1 MINEENT
8 ITSNNNTTTNNNNN
22 NNPPNN
28 DHPNDN
34 PTLSEDPPQEKKSH
48 PIDSQ
53 PSEDKI
59 YMPIPKHSKSSFTK
73 HRGNSMDYS
82 YLGNS
87 LSSSSIFVN
96 RSSIIKEPEHKPQLC
111 VNPENVYLKE
121 LKLKKYQFDIYK
133 AQFVKMEHD
142 TKLRQREYNNERLKK
157 IHTPL
162 DIPSKLKKCEVRMLK
177 FLQKSKSPYSNKW
190 TDFMLLKNYN
200 SQMKI
205 LGFLNGVPKYEIVKA
220 NNSYTQRSKRETY
233 INNNNSNNV
242 GSSSSN
248 SNKQKGSTI
257 ATYPFIDKKSYS
269 YIDKP
274 QYQRQNS
281 EKIIAFPKIFKYFN
295 KSSSNQQN

>member
-8 ITSNNNTTTNNNNN
+8 ITSNNTTPNNN
-22 NNPPNN
+22 NNPPNTN
-28 DHPNDN
+28 NNKEDDPNLN
-34 PTLSEDPPQEKKSH
+34 EDPPQEKKSH

-233 INNNNSNNV
+233 NNNNNNNSNNV
-242 GSSSSN
+242 GSSN
-248 SNKQKGSTI
+248 NNKQKGSTTS
-257 ATYPFIDKKSYS
+257 TYPLIDKKSYR
-269 YIDKP
+269 YVDKP

-295 KSSSNQQN
+295 KSSSNKQN

>member
-8 ITSNNNTTTNNNNN
+8 LTSNNNNN
-22 NNPPNN
+22 
-28 DHPNDN
+28 HPNIN
-34 PTLSEDPPQEKKSH
+34 PNLVEDPPQENKSH

-53 PSEDKI
+53 PSEDRV

-142 TKLRQREYNNERLKK
+142 TKLRQQEYNNERLKK

-233 INNNNSNNV
+233 INNNIGSNNN

-257 ATYPFIDKKSYS
+257 STYPHIIDKKSYR

>member
-1 MINEENT
+1 MINEEN
-8 ITSNNNTTTNNNNN
+8 SASDNNNNN
-22 NNPPNN
+22 NDNN
-28 DHPNDN
+28 DPNTNNNKDEQCDFSTNKDN
-34 PTLSEDPPQEKKSH
+34 SKLEEEPQQEKKSH

-59 YMPIPKHSKSSFTK
+59 YMPIPKHSKSSFSK
-73 HRGNSMDYS
+73 HRGNSMEYS

-87 LSSSSIFVN
+87 LSSSSIFAN
-96 RSSIIKEPEHKPQLC
+96 RSSITKEPEHKPQLC

-142 TKLRQREYNNERLKK
+142 TKIRQREYNNERLKK

-162 DIPSKLKKCEVRMLK
+162 DIPSKLKKCEVKMLK

-220 NNSYTQRSKRETY
+220 NNSYSHRTKRESHNKNS
-233 INNNNSNNV
+233 IPNNNNNN
-242 GSSSSN
+242 
-248 SNKQKGSTI
+248 NKQKGTNTSS
-257 ATYPFIDKKSYS
+257 YPLIDKKGYR
-269 YIDKP
+269 YVDKQP
-274 QYQRQNS
+274 QRQNS
-281 EKIIAFPKIFKYFN
+281 EKIIAFPKIFKYF
-295 KSSSNQQN
+295 KSNQQN